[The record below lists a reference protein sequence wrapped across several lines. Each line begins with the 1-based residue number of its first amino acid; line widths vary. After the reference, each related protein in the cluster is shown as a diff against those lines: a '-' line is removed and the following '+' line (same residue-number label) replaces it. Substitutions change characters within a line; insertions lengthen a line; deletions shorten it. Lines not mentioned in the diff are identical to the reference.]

1 MKLRRFWIAC
11 GLAFVALVIYLS
23 LTPHPIDAGRIEDV
37 KVGHFLAYAWLMWWF
52 GQIYGYRPIR
62 GLTAIALIGLG
73 VMLEYAQGLTGYRT
87 FAYSDMRD
95 NALGVLMGWIIAATP
110 FGRSLLLFEASYF
123 RLKARGT

>member
-1 MKLRRFWIAC
+1 MRLRRFWIGC
-11 GLAFVALVIYLS
+11 GFAFVALVIYLS
-23 LTPHPIDAGRIEDV
+23 LTPNPVDTGRIEDV
-37 KVGHFLAYAWLMWWF
+37 KTGHFIAYAWLMWWF
-52 GQIYGYRPIR
+52 GQIYTARPTRIA
-62 GLTAIALIGLG
+62 TAFALILLG
-73 VMLEYAQGLTGYRT
+73 VALEYAQGLTGYRT

>member
-1 MKLRRFWIAC
+1 
-11 GLAFVALVIYLS
+11 VIYLS
-23 LTPHPIDAGRIEDV
+23 LIPNPVDTGRIEDV
-37 KVGHFLAYAWLMWWF
+37 KTGHFIAYAWLMWWF
-52 GQIYGYRPIR
+52 GQIYTARPTRIA
-62 GLTAIALIGLG
+62 TAFALILLG
-73 VMLEYAQGLTGYRT
+73 VALEYAQGLTGYRT